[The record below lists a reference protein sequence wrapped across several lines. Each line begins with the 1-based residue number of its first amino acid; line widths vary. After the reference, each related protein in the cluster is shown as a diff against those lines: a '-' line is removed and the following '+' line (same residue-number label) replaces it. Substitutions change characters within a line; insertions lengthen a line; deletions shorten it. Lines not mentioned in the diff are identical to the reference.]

1 MKAHVDL
8 SARRRAGQRKSGP
21 RHRMVWR
28 SWFRDKWI
36 SEVARDTRISTG
48 PDIHA
53 APWSPARD
61 FASLHPLAPSPWG
74 ETAEK
79 TEACASHSPAVCLV
93 APQGFPLPRVF
104 RQKPFSF
111 FTSFQHFWMLLTT
124 QDCIFGLPWSAQDFR
139 AAAFTRSPGAAA
151 AKPNLA
157 VGNEFILPISMQ
169 LRQTNPNFKGKW
181 VPIFLKSEYGAAWS
195 LRGSKRL
202 KLFKSHPRAL
212 REESHTIRRWFDCP
226 VNQRRCSKP
235 HLFKLISQRDSS

>member
-1 MKAHVDL
+1 MKAHVDI

-21 RHRMVWR
+21 RHRIVWR

-36 SEVARDTRISTG
+36 SEVARDTSISIG

-74 ETAEK
+74 ETVEK

-93 APQGFPLPRVF
+93 APQGFPLPGVF

-124 QDCIFGLPWSAQDFR
+124 QDCIFRLPWSAQDFH
-139 AAAFTRSPGAAA
+139 AAPFTRSPGAAA

-169 LRQTNPNFKGKW
+169 LRQTNPNFKGKCRS
-181 VPIFLKSEYGAAWS
+181 F
-195 LRGSKRL
+195 
-202 KLFKSHPRAL
+202 
-212 REESHTIRRWFDCP
+212 
-226 VNQRRCSKP
+226 
-235 HLFKLISQRDSS
+235 